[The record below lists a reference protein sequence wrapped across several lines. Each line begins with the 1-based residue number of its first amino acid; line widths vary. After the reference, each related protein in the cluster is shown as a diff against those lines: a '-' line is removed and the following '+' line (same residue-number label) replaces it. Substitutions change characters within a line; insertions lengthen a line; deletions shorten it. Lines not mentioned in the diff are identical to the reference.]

1 MQREIR
7 AHLRL
12 LSDSDRLAGDSYL
25 GKTSFVWMWM
35 DPFLMA
41 KVFALSEQQRYSW
54 FEKGEA
60 LKGWSVRLLTN
71 PVEARRVSHSPI
83 RWPIQPAGHLHRMWG
98 FVSAQ
103 YFTLDFIFNFCFNFM
118 LRFLTLTTIF
128 VFVCNVHDSFC
139 LFCPRLWRITAH
151 SEIG

>member
-7 AHLRL
+7 ANLRL
-12 LSDSDRLAGDSYL
+12 LSDIDRLAGDSYL

-71 PVEARRVSHSPI
+71 PVEARRVSHSPSGGQSSRPVTCI
-83 RWPIQPAGHLHRMWG
+83 GCEDLFQPNILLWILFSI
-98 FVSAQ
+98 FVSISCW
-103 YFTLDFIFNFCFNFM
+103 DFKIDKYLCFCVQCSW
-118 LRFLTLTTIF
+118 LILPVLPSPLT
-128 VFVCNVHDSFC
+128 DYG
-139 LFCPRLWRITAH
+139 A
-151 SEIG
+151 